1 MTNPII
7 LELKNIKK
15 TYNTAGNILT
25 VLDGANLSIKQ
36 QSKVAIVGESGSGKS
51 TFLHIASLLDKF
63 DEGRILLDGK
73 EISNLKDKDKS
84 EIRNKNFGFVYQAH
98 LLLQEF
104 TVLENIL
111 MPILIERS
119 IKKDD
124 TKRAEDL
131 LEKLNILECK
141 DKFPT
146 ELSGGQQQRVAI
158 ARALIQSPKIVFADE
173 PTGNL
178 DPETAKVVKQLFD
191 SLIEEEKISL
201 VIVTHDMKMAE
212 SCDKIYHL
220 RNKQLMLD
228 FGEEI
233 LDIIDEDDNVIGQAE
248 FKEVHAKSL
257 MHRFVRILVENNNNE
272 FILSKRAANIPDSG
286 MIDSV
291 GGHVSAGETYE
302 ETAYRELEEEYGI
315 KAKELTLIGK
325 IEDRT
330 RLEKEN
336 MLGKLFYYKTDEEIN
351 FNEDEVELVEFI
363 KVEEL
368 LNNYDNYFISPK
380 LKSCIDTYK
389 KYTAEK

>member
-63 DEGRILLDGK
+63 DEGEILLDGK
-73 EISNLKDKDKS
+73 EISNLKDKNKS

-124 TKRAEDL
+124 TKRAESL
-131 LEKLNILECK
+131 LAKLNILECK

-201 VIVTHDMKMAE
+201 VIVTHDMRMAE
-212 SCDKIYHL
+212 SCDDIYHL
-220 RNKQLMLD
+220 EEKQL
-228 FGEEI
+228 
-233 LDIIDEDDNVIGQAE
+233 
-248 FKEVHAKSL
+248 
-257 MHRFVRILVENNNNE
+257 
-272 FILSKRAANIPDSG
+272 
-286 MIDSV
+286 
-291 GGHVSAGETYE
+291 
-302 ETAYRELEEEYGI
+302 
-315 KAKELTLIGK
+315 
-325 IEDRT
+325 IE
-330 RLEKEN
+330 K
-336 MLGKLFYYKTDEEIN
+336 
-351 FNEDEVELVEFI
+351 
-363 KVEEL
+363 
-368 LNNYDNYFISPK
+368 
-380 LKSCIDTYK
+380 
-389 KYTAEK
+389 